1 MYKLGF
7 TFKVKESG
15 YIGVINGV
23 TTTGTYHVAFYENG
37 ELWCQI
43 DVCEGVI
50 KNNLEDGTY
59 EEVKS

>member
-7 TFKVKESG
+7 TFKVKENG

-23 TTTGTYHVAFYENG
+23 TTTGIYHVAFYENG
-37 ELWCQI
+37 ELRFQVE
-43 DVCEGVI
+43 VCEGVI
-50 KNNLEDGTY
+50 RNNLADGTY